1 MKKFKTKLKNLSLFD
16 RILIAFAILGVA
28 FFAYVF
34 FRKSS
39 YITVT
44 IKVSEESI
52 FYEPWRVETGTKTWV
67 SQLFY
72 QGMKEQDGLSR
83 TTAEVLS
90 IKSYDTL
97 PSRKAVYL
105 TLKIKSVYSRA
116 SNQYTFKGRPVLI
129 GSTVRLYLD
138 RLLVDGL
145 ITHVEG
151 VKDSREK
158 ETLIIETQIREENP
172 VFLETSGTR
181 KHIAD
186 ALKIGEEIKDDQG
199 NTVIKVLNKRVENA
213 KRTVI
218 TSDGRIIVGTNPLR
232 KDVYLTLQVE
242 ALKIHDKYFLF
253 EDIPLLI
260 GEKIPINSSTVSIEP
275 EVTEIRSFE

>member
-1 MKKFKTKLKNLSLFD
+1 MKKFKTKLKKFSLFD
-16 RILIAFAILGVA
+16 RILIAIAVLGIA
-28 FFAYVF
+28 SFAYLF

-39 YITVT
+39 YIAVT

-52 FYEPWRVETGTKTWV
+52 FYDPWRVETGTKTWF

-72 QGMKEQDGLSR
+72 QGMKEQDGLGG

-97 PSRKAVYL
+97 PSHKAVYL
-105 TLKIKSVYSRA
+105 SLKIKSVFNRA

-145 ITHVEG
+145 VTHVEG
-151 VKDSREK
+151 VKDLREK
-158 ETLIIETQIREENP
+158 ETLIIEAQIQEESP
-172 VFLETSGTR
+172 VFFETSGTS

-253 EDIPLLI
+253 EDIPLLV
-260 GEKIPINSSTVSIEP
+260 GEEIPINSSTVSIQP